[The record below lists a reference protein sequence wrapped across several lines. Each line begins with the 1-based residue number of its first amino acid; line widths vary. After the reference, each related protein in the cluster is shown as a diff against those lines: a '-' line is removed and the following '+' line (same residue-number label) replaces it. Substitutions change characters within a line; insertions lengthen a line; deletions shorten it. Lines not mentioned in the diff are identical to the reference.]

1 MEMLQGNSCIPILNK
16 EKCLFSQKQNRKIKE
31 VLSGGLVPGGGE
43 DIRKGC
49 RRVIMVEIL
58 STHV

>member
-1 MEMLQGNSCIPILNK
+1 
-16 EKCLFSQKQNRKIKE
+16 
-31 VLSGGLVPGGGE
+31 LVPGGGE

-58 STHV
+58 STRV